1 MRKYITII
9 LLTIATIVF
18 TTIVSPPNIDGDNK
32 YICIVCK
39 QGYLIRVELPID
51 GELLNTVI
59 RETGCEPLTWTDNCL
74 EQSIKVRVDKVIE
87 EQNQSG
93 T

>member
-18 TTIVSPPNIDGDNK
+18 TTIITPPNIDGDNK

-39 QGYLIRVELPID
+39 QGYLIRVELPINGGVLD
-51 GELLNTVI
+51 AVL

-74 EQSIKVRVDKVIE
+74 EQNIKVRVDRII
-87 EQNQSG
+87 EQNQAG
-93 T
+93 K